1 MSTFTHAGVSR
12 LKGEF
17 KVRFANDGLRVKVL
31 QKNGHTDID
40 IIELKHP
47 MTKEEA
53 VAYLLEIDFAT
64 RDGATN
70 SEVQAALLAEQDSRM
85 PKAVKAPK
93 EPKAPKAP
101 KEPKAEPTIEGIRN
115 KSAKPKTT
123 LTKEQ
128 IKAQLADVEDAPF

>member
-40 IIELKHP
+40 IIELKHA

-53 VAYLLEIDFAT
+53 VTYLLEIDFAT
-64 RDGATN
+64 RDGVTN
-70 SEVQAALLAEQDSRM
+70 QEVRAALEAEQGKRTDS
-85 PKAVKAPK
+85 PKQ
-93 EPKAPKAP
+93 PKAPKAP